1 MLFIEPNIQIPADE
15 LEFSFVRSS
24 GPGGQNVNKVNSK
37 AVLRWAVA
45 ASPSLPGA
53 VKARF
58 LTKFAS
64 RLTVDGEILINSQ
77 RYRDQGRNIQ
87 DCREKLQAMI
97 ASVATPPVK
106 RRATKPSHGSIQ
118 RRLTTKRTQSNR
130 KSQRRL
136 PNDEE

>member
-1 MLFIEPNIQIPADE
+1 MLFVEPNIQIPASE
-15 LEFSFVRSS
+15 LDFTFVRSS

-64 RLTVDGEILINSQ
+64 RLTVEGEILVNSQ
-77 RYRDQGRNIQ
+77 RYRDQARNIQ

-97 ASVATPPVK
+97 AAVATPPIK
-106 RRATKPSHGSIQ
+106 RRATKPSFGSVQ

-130 KSQRRL
+130 KNQRRTPL
-136 PNDEE
+136 DDE